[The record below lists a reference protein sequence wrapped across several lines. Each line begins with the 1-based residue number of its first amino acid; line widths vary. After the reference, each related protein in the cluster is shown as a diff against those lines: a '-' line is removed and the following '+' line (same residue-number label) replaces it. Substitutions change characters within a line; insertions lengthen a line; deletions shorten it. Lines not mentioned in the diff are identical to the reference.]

1 MSESS
6 PDDVDESM
14 SEQLRSH
21 VTENRFGMVADLL
34 FALVWVTG
42 VTIFFDV
49 VDGPQ
54 WAYYLFM
61 AAGIPAYFGFFFSL
75 ELALESQE

>member
-6 PDDVDESM
+6 PNGESIDER
-14 SEQLRSH
+14 LRSH
-21 VTENRFGMVADLL
+21 VTDNRFGMLADLV

-42 VTIFFDV
+42 VSLFFDV

-54 WAYYLFM
+54 WAYYMFM

-75 ELALESQE
+75 ELALEWQEE